1 MSAAFD
7 RLAGALDPAMLV
19 VTAVAGSER
28 DGCLIGFHAQTSIDP
43 VRYEVRLSKANR
55 TCRVALFAERLG
67 VHALEAGDVDLAEL
81 FGEQTGDE
89 VDKLAACA
97 LDGDDPPLLAQCRNR
112 FVLRVRSISD
122 DGGDHVAFVGEVV
135 NARSRSAFVPLRLS
149 AVAHLD
155 AGHEATERQDPSDAG
170 THRAHN

>member
-19 VTAVAGSER
+19 VTAAAGSER
-28 DGCLIGFHAQTSIDP
+28 DGCLIGFHAQTGIDP

-67 VHALEAGDVDLAEL
+67 VHALEAGDLDLAEL
-81 FGEQTGDE
+81 FGVQTGDD
-89 VDKLAACA
+89 VDKLAGCA
-97 LDGDDPPLLAQCRNR
+97 LDGDDPPLLTRCPNR

-122 DGGDHVAFVGEVV
+122 DGSDHVAFVGEVV
-135 NARSRSAFVPLRLS
+135 NARARSAFVPLRLS
-149 AVAHLD
+149 AVGQLD
-155 AGHEATERQDPSDAG
+155 AGHEATERREPSDTG

>member
-19 VTAVAGSER
+19 VTAAAGSER

-43 VRYEVRLSKANR
+43 LRYEVRLSKANR
-55 TCRVALFAERLG
+55 TCRVALFAELLG
-67 VHALEAGDVDLAEL
+67 VHALEAGDLDLAEL
-81 FGEQTGDE
+81 FGELTGDD
-89 VDKLAACA
+89 VDKLAGCA
-97 LDGDDPPLLAQCRNR
+97 LDGDDPPLLARCRNR

-135 NARSRSAFVPLRLS
+135 NARARSAFVPLRLS

-155 AGHEATERQDPSDAG
+155 AGHEATERQDPSDTG
-170 THRAHN
+170 THRAHD